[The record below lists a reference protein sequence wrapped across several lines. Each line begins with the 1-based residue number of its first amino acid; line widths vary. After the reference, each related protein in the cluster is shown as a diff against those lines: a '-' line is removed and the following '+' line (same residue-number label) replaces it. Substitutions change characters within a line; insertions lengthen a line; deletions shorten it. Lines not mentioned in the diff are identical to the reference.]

1 MSDTQKK
8 TFYITT
14 PIYYPSGNLHIGHT
28 YTTVAADSIARYKR
42 FTGYDV
48 RFLTGTDEHGEKI
61 QKKAKEM
68 GMEPIEYLDGM
79 IAKIKALWEKMEISY
94 DDFIRTTEP
103 RHEKLVQDIFT
114 KLYEKGD
121 IYLGEYEGYYCVHDE
136 AYWTESQLVDGN
148 CPDCHRPVEKRKEQS
163 YFFRL
168 SKYQDRLKKLFE
180 ENPDFCYPQ
189 SRANE
194 MLNNFINK
202 GLEDLSVSRTSF
214 DWGIKVPFDP
224 KHVIYVWVDALSNYI
239 TALGYGSGDDSLY
252 QKYWPANVHLM
263 AKEIIRFHSIIWPA
277 MLMALDIPL
286 PKQVFGHGWIL
297 FAADKMS
304 KSKGNVVYPEPLIE
318 RYGIDALKYF
328 LLREFTFGQDG
339 NYTNSAFLNRI
350 NSDLVN
356 ELGNLLSRTV
366 SMIEKYNDSVIIKTD
381 VKTAFHDDL
390 VNVVTAMPKI
400 VDEKMNKLMF
410 HEALEEIWKAIK
422 RCNKYVDETMPW
434 ALAKDETKKDELN
447 CVLYDLAESLR
458 IITVMLSSTL
468 NSTSKKIFEQLN
480 VPDELKTFDSAFT
493 FGLTIDGTKVN
504 KGEMLFPRLDVPKEL
519 EILENLF
526 SDEENPKAEEKA
538 KVEKS
543 DEKQEIT
550 IDDFAKLDLRVG
562 KILEV
567 KKHPDADKLLVFKIK
582 SGDETRQI
590 ISGIAK
596 FYEPEQLV
604 GKNIVYVANLKPRKL
619 RGLESHG
626 MILSAATPDDKN
638 LIVLNADGIDDTA
651 TVS

>member
-1 MSDTQKK
+1 
-8 TFYITT
+8 
-14 PIYYPSGNLHIGHT
+14 
-28 YTTVAADSIARYKR
+28 
-42 FTGYDV
+42 
-48 RFLTGTDEHGEKI
+48 
-61 QKKAKEM
+61 
-68 GMEPIEYLDGM
+68 
-79 IAKIKALWEKMEISY
+79 
-94 DDFIRTTEP
+94 
-103 RHEKLVQDIFT
+103 
-114 KLYEKGD
+114 
-121 IYLGEYEGYYCVHDE
+121 
-136 AYWTESQLVDGN
+136 
-148 CPDCHRPVEKRKEQS
+148 
-163 YFFRL
+163 
-168 SKYQDRLKKLFE
+168 
-180 ENPDFCYPQ
+180 
-189 SRANE
+189 
-194 MLNNFINK
+194 
-202 GLEDLSVSRTSF
+202 
-214 DWGIKVPFDP
+214 
-224 KHVIYVWVDALSNYI
+224 
-239 TALGYGSGDDSLY
+239 
-252 QKYWPANVHLM
+252 M

-504 KGEMLFPRLDVPKEL
+504 KGEILFPRLDVPKEL

-562 KILEV
+562 KLLEV